1 MQYLKSQ
8 VLWGAVTLSSVLILT
23 ACQPKNDTASKTK
36 TEQTAPAA
44 VAADLPVI
52 QAKVLA
58 LKLPQ
63 QQICDEDGCTAYDIQ
78 TIKTN
83 VAWIDEYFMQRLQK
97 ADPIAFSKTAASNE
111 TPNVEETDPM
121 QQSQSSSY
129 VRYIGQ
135 HANLATFSLQSYSYP
150 AGAAHGIHHQEFVT
164 FDLKQKKRLALQ
176 DIMLP
181 NSEAKMTEEL
191 FNHNYNWLNEH
202 DISREKFKLSDNF
215 YYGANG
221 LVFVYPLYELASY
234 AEGMPELVLPYY
246 ATAQLIKPEYL
257 PSLPQYPS
265 Q

>member
-78 TIKTN
+78 TVKTN

-97 ADPIAFSKTAASNE
+97 ADPIAFSKTAAS
-111 TPNVEETDPM
+111 VLW
-121 QQSQSSSY
+121 
-129 VRYIGQ
+129 I
-135 HANLATFSLQSYSYP
+135 
-150 AGAAHGIHHQEFVT
+150 FV
-164 FDLKQKKRLALQ
+164 L
-176 DIMLP
+176 LP
-181 NSEAKMTEEL
+181 
-191 FNHNYNWLNEH
+191 
-202 DISREKFKLSDNF
+202 
-215 YYGANG
+215 
-221 LVFVYPLYELASY
+221 
-234 AEGMPELVLPYY
+234 
-246 ATAQLIKPEYL
+246 
-257 PSLPQYPS
+257 
-265 Q
+265 